1 MRSSILSAVAVLGI
15 LSPLAANAQGRP
27 TQAEII
33 ASCESCHGR
42 DGQTR
47 NPTTPRLNGQTREY
61 LIARLKDLRNP
72 GNQTVSAIHN
82 MLWPARGL
90 LESDIPALAAHF
102 AAQKPNSPAGRARGR
117 DAGALLYARGDS
129 TRSPYAPGEGAR
141 LPSCASCHGDAGQ
154 GQGEA
159 PRLAG
164 QHASYLVDQMEAL
177 MLTARFQP
185 GMNRHAQLLTP
196 QEIRDLAAFLAGD

>member
-1 MRSSILSAVAVLGI
+1 MRTAILSIAMLGM
-15 LSPLAANAQGRP
+15 LAPLAANAQGR
-27 TQAEII
+27 QAEII

-47 NPTTPRLNGQTREY
+47 SPTTPRLNGQTREY
-61 LIARLKDLRNP
+61 LIARLKGLRNP

-82 MLWPARGL
+82 MLWPARGVR
-90 LESDIPALAAHF
+90 ESELAALAEHF
-102 AAQKPNSPAGRARGR
+102 AAQPPTSPAPAGRGR

-129 TRSPYAPGEGAR
+129 TRSPYVQGEGAR
-141 LPSCASCHGDAGQ
+141 VPSCASCHGDAGQ

-196 QEIRDLAAFLAGD
+196 EEMRNLAAFLGGE